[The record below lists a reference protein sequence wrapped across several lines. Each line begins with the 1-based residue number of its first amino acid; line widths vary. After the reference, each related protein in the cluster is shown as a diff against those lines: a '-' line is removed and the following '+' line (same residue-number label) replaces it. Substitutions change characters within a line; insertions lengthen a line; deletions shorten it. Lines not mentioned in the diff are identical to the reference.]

1 MALAATHTPAAP
13 QQHLRLW
20 LRLYRTVGLIEREI
34 RARLTREYDISLA
47 RFDLM
52 SALERADGPL
62 TMGQLSERLLV
73 SNGNVTGLITRL
85 VEDDWVT
92 RTPLPN
98 DRRSYHIETTEKGR
112 ECFAEIATA
121 HAAWVDELLNAVPA
135 DIAEALS
142 ENLDHILHSPR
153 FKSGDH
159 RAP

>member
-1 MALAATHTPAAP
+1 MALAASHTPAAS

-34 RARLTREYDISLA
+34 RARLTREFDISLA

-52 SALERADGPL
+52 SALERAEGPL
-62 TMGQLSERLLV
+62 TMGQLSDRLLV
-73 SNGNVTGLITRL
+73 TNGNVTGLITRL
-85 VEDDWVT
+85 VEDEWVT

-98 DRRSYHIETTEKGR
+98 DRRSYQIETTKKGR
-112 ECFAEIATA
+112 DRFAEIAAT
-121 HAAWVDELLNAVPA
+121 HSIWVDELLNAVPA